1 MEGEFVT
8 LVLDEDNACIAIL
21 YHFVFVKI
29 KKA

>member
-21 YHFVFVKI
+21 YHFVKI